1 MGVCAQQDESRIYS
15 NVEYNKEGGDLLG
28 FELLVTTDG
37 TEIKGQLKIY
47 EGGCAAPVDVSG
59 SLAGTTMDLSGKSDV
74 YGTIELVG
82 TIRDAKVL
90 AVLRIGKG
98 AKPEKVR
105 LKKILKPHC

>member
-1 MGVCAQQDESRIYS
+1 
-15 NVEYNKEGGDLLG
+15 
-28 FELLVTTDG
+28 
-37 TEIKGQLKIY
+37 
-47 EGGCAAPVDVSG
+47 
-59 SLAGTTMDLSGKSDV
+59 MDLSGKRDV

-98 AKPEKVR
+98 AKTEKVR